1 MNIKN
6 DKGIT
11 LIILVVTIIVM
22 IILSSIFILNT
33 VNNGTINKAEN
44 IVDLNNE
51 LINNKVE
58 SLLLEVR
65 ADNAP
70 ALALYE
76 RQGFVVIHKR
86 KSYYQLPHRPAID
99 ALIMQRFY
107 D

>member
-51 LINNKVE
+51 LINKSKEYEENLVIQNVVPFKVE
-58 SLLLEVR
+58 
-65 ADNAP
+65 NN
-70 ALALYE
+70 
-76 RQGFVVIHKR
+76 VVN
-86 KSYYQLPHRPAID
+86 
-99 ALIMQRFY
+99 
-107 D
+107 